1 MAGLARSQE
10 QLDMAALIEQALD
23 QVVDFE
29 IEDKTLPEA
38 LEIVAEKW
46 GTPIRIGPDALQ
58 LLPYGPATRIQGA
71 RMSNVPLRRGLKEL
85 LDPLGMKFE
94 VTEDQLQIVPRG
106 AVWRIGRRATWDEL
120 ATVQWLADLE
130 WTGDAEQVEALRSR
144 LQFRVDHDRPAEVLF
159 EAIQRVGAGRGDE
172 VLSLAC
178 ESQGWTWFPWGR
190 NVAVV
195 SAEEQVYRELQR
207 PITIRA
213 RRQPLAEVLA
223 EVARQARVPI
233 RFEPGV
239 IASLPRE
246 VQRDFSLLLVDTPAE
261 QGLEVIEGV
270 TGLGFR
276 ASEGGIEIYRAQS
289 APVVPGVLST
299 DESDP
304 VVGRVVVPSPDG
316 MFEYEFLIRQSDLPP
331 EVQHIRREMIE
342 DVVEAIRSHATPAS
356 KNE

>member
-1 MAGLARSQE
+1 MP
-10 QLDMAALIEQALD
+10 ALIEQALD

-46 GTPIRIGPDALQ
+46 GTPIRIDPDALQ

-85 LDPLGMKFE
+85 LDPLGMTFE
-94 VTEDQLQIVPRG
+94 VSEDHLRIVPRD

-120 ATVQWLADLE
+120 ATVEWLADLE
-130 WTGDAEQVEALRSR
+130 WAGDPEQVEALRSR
-144 LQFRVDHDRPAEVLF
+144 LQFRVDHERPAEVLF
-159 EAIQRVGAGRGDE
+159 GAIQRLGAGRGDE

-178 ESQGWTWFPWGR
+178 KSQGWTWFPWGK

-223 EVARQARVPI
+223 EMARQARVPI

-239 IASLPRE
+239 IASLPPDVR
-246 VQRDFSLLLVDTPAE
+246 RDFSLLLVDTPAE

-276 ASEGGIEIYRAQS
+276 ASEGGIEVYRAQS
-289 APVVPGVLST
+289 APASRGALST

-304 VVGRVVVPSPDG
+304 VVGRVVMPSPDG

-331 EVQHIRREMIE
+331 ELRHVRGQMID
-342 DVVEAIRSHATPAS
+342 DVVEAIRSHVTPD
-356 KNE
+356 KQNE